1 MLQQTTTPS
10 RRANYRI
17 AVLLDVWVC
26 WNCNGREDISGVR
39 DMSIGGLFLH
49 TQLRP
54 ATGTPMKIHFLVQ
67 EGQNRADAL
76 VRHARPDPDL
86 GLKITGLTESH
97 WPR

>member
-39 DMSIGGLFLH
+39 DMSIGGLFFN
-49 TQLRP
+49 TQLP
-54 ATGTPMKIHFLVQ
+54 PGSGTPKKIPFLVH
-67 EGQNRADAL
+67 ERKMRADAF
-76 VRHARPDPDL
+76 VRRAGPQRGL
-86 GLKITGLTESH
+86 GLKITSITAQDCAT
-97 WPR
+97 

>member
-39 DMSIGGLFLH
+39 DMSIGGLFLNK
-49 TQLRP
+49 QLRR
-54 ATGTPMKIHFLVQ
+54 ATGTPMKIDFFVQ
-67 EGQNRADAL
+67 EGQIRADAF
-76 VRHARPDPDL
+76 VRHAVPDRDL
-86 GLKITGLTESH
+86 GLKITALTGHEF
-97 WPR
+97 P